1 MLRFSQSLMAALLS
15 VGATFAAPA
24 LAEQRPV
31 VVELYT
37 SQGCSSCPPADAM
50 FGELKDRDDVIAIAL
65 HVDYWDYI
73 GWQDE
78 FGQPAHAERQ
88 RAYAAKAGRRT
99 VYTPEMVV
107 NGQTDIVGA
116 KPMVLSKAIAEH
128 KAEPARMALSASRE
142 GNTLRVEGNIL
153 AGAQTPMDIHVLRL
167 IPSHTSDITRG
178 ENRGKTYEYN
188 NIAHSWNVAGTW
200 DGQGTLELSLGLS
213 GDDPVVVLV
222 QEAGAGPIVAAA
234 RID

>member
-1 MLRFSQSLMAALLS
+1 
-15 VGATFAAPA
+15 
-24 LAEQRPV
+24 
-31 VVELYT
+31 
-37 SQGCSSCPPADAM
+37 
-50 FGELKDRDDVIAIAL
+50 
-65 HVDYWDYI
+65 
-73 GWQDE
+73 
-78 FGQPAHAERQ
+78 
-88 RAYAAKAGRRT
+88 
-99 VYTPEMVV
+99 
-107 NGQTDIVGA
+107 
-116 KPMVLSKAIAEH
+116 MVLSKAIAEH
-128 KAEPARMALSASRE
+128 KAEPARMILSASRE

-178 ENRGKTYEYN
+178 ENRGKTYEYT
-188 NIAHSWNVAGTW
+188 NIAHGWNVAGTW